1 MFPSFSNETARC
13 IIIMY
18 SIRGDFI
25 KIFDWLLIV
34 IIWIDDVSPAER
46 IIDWPSPRSRHVDS
60 SICVP
65 VNLEESLER
74 YNHIFFLR
82 LSSLTGEINIY
93 IRMTWPCPEWCIDSD
108 GSLDIRRIIN
118 ISSSQRETE
127 KKKKIRYRLETL
139 WGNFSI
145 VLFRVCRFSFFF
157 LFLLPLSVSG
167 GEIPWRSPC

>member
-127 KKKKIRYRLETL
+127 KKKIRYTRDSLGKFFYRLIPCV
-139 WGNFSI
+139 S
-145 VLFRVCRFSFFF
+145 FSFFSF
-157 LFLLPLSVSG
+157 SSSIG
-167 GEIPWRSPC
+167 